1 MRFLLRLSKK
11 FPEKRSRSSW
21 TKMKDCVCVPVLNK
35 YFSSDP
41 SGGNFLVPARKL
53 IRIRLK
59 GRCRKA
65 APLRIP
71 RPLRR
76 KRIKIYRVA
85 MDGLFGSPQIDEGLC
100 VTFFLNFTKERYCF
114 LHGSGIIKRYEK
126 EMEKEK

>member
-1 MRFLLRLSKK
+1 MRR
-11 FPEKRSRSSW
+11 
-21 TKMKDCVCVPVLNK
+21 N
-35 YFSSDP
+35 
-41 SGGNFLVPARKL
+41 
-53 IRIRLK
+53 RLK

-76 KRIKIYRVA
+76 KWVKMFWIA

-100 VTFFLNFTKERYCF
+100 VIFFLNFTKEHYCF
-114 LHGSGIIKRYEK
+114 LHSRDILKKYEK

>member
-1 MRFLLRLSKK
+1 MPSLARELQGFPYIPSLLKA
-11 FPEKRSRSSW
+11 
-21 TKMKDCVCVPVLNK
+21 
-35 YFSSDP
+35 FSADP

-53 IRIRLK
+53 IRSRLK
-59 GRCRKA
+59 GCCRKA

-100 VTFFLNFTKERYCF
+100 VTFFLNFTIGRYCF
-114 LHGSGIIKRYEK
+114 LQGRGILKGYEK